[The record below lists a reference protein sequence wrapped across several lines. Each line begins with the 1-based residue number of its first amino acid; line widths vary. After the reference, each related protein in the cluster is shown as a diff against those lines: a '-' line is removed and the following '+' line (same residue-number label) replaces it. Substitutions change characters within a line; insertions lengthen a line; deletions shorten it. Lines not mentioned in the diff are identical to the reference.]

1 MTQIKIITSP
11 DDVYDNC
18 VRLLCVDLNK
28 EQTEFI
34 SNTLKKIENDCAVY
48 IWTTDDDAEWLFD
61 KVFKSDVIILN
72 CESEHQD
79 IVGWIMG
86 FKKTKYLGNPKK
98 LKIINKN
105 AIYSEQDILQ
115 SLGEINI

>member
-1 MTQIKIITSP
+1 
-11 DDVYDNC
+11 
-18 VRLLCVDLNK
+18 
-28 EQTEFI
+28 
-34 SNTLKKIENDCAVY
+34 
-48 IWTTDDDAEWLFD
+48 
-61 KVFKSDVIILN
+61 
-72 CESEHQD
+72 
-79 IVGWIMG
+79 MG